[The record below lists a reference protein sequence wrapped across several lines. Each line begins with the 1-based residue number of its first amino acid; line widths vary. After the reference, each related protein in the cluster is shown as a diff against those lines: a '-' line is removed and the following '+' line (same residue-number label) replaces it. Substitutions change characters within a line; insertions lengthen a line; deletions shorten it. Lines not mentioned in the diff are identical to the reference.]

1 MAKPARQNAWSL
13 PRSPKTPKQD
23 IWSLPPEG
31 LWISPSGQR
40 HGVNEHL
47 LAIRELP
54 EEFGL
59 SGQEVRGLD
68 LDAIR
73 QLAEGLIATGWTR
86 YRYLDGVYHFEVDGA
101 KKKIG
106 VIDDVLSLARAIPL
120 EQLVITQRLSPR
132 TFKGT
137 VGDFLDRTVF
147 RLAKKNVKADSW
159 AWTRVG

>member
-1 MAKPARQNAWSL
+1 MAKPPRQDAWSL
-13 PRSPKTPKQD
+13 PRRPKNPKQD
-23 IWSLPPEG
+23 MWSLPPEG

-47 LAIRELP
+47 LATRESP

-59 SGQEVRGLD
+59 MGQEVRCLD

-73 QLAEGLIATGWTR
+73 QLAEGLIDKGWTR
-86 YRYLDGVYHFEVDGA
+86 YRYLDGVYHFEVDEA

-106 VIDDVLSLARAIPL
+106 VIDDILGLACAIPL
-120 EQLVITQRLSPR
+120 EQLVITQRLSPK

-137 VGDFLDRTVF
+137 VGDFFERAIF
-147 RLAKKNVKADSW
+147 RLAKKNVKADAW
-159 AWTRVG
+159 AWTQIG